1 MLHRVIYGSIERFIG
16 ILIEHYAGA
25 FPTWLSPVQVNII
38 PVNNEYH
45 LEYANNLKKKFEE
58 LDIRCELDSREEKLG
73 YKMRESQTKKI
84 PYTLVIGDNE
94 VNNDMIT
101 YRKHG
106 DKDSVSLSVSDFIEL
121 IKNEIETKGVK

>member
-1 MLHRVIYGSIERFIG
+1 
-16 ILIEHYAGA
+16 
-25 FPTWLSPVQVNII
+25 
-38 PVNNEYH
+38 
-45 LEYANNLKKKFEE
+45 
-58 LDIRCELDSREEKLG
+58 
-73 YKMRESQTKKI
+73 MRESQTKKI